1 MVFGLHYLRNK
12 REFLRLYV
20 GESRILLYFCFAIK

>member
-1 MVFGLHYLRNK
+1 MVPGLHYLRRK